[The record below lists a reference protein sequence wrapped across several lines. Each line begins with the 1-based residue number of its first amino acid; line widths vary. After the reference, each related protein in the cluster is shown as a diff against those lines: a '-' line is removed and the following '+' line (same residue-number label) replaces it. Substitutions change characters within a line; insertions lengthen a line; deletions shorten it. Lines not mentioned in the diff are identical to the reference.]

1 MRATQ
6 PPPQIPRSIGAV
18 VVGALTGIVLSV
30 GTDFLLHAAGWM
42 PTSGQPASTALL
54 TAATIYRTVYG
65 VLGAYLTARLAPY
78 RPMRHVLV
86 LGALGLLA
94 NLSGTIATW
103 NKGPAYGPH
112 WYPLTLILLALPT
125 AWLGGWLFTRKLD
138 RTADPSR

>member
-1 MRATQ
+1 MRASQ
-6 PPPQIPRSIGAV
+6 PSLQIPRSVVAV
-18 VVGALTGIVLSV
+18 VAGALTGIVLSI
-30 GTDFLLHAAGWM
+30 GTDLLFHAAGWM
-42 PTSGQPASTALL
+42 PAPGQSASTALL
-54 TAATIYRTVYG
+54 AAATTYRTVYG
-65 VLGAYLTARLAPY
+65 LLGANLTARLAPY

-125 AWLGGWLFTRKLD
+125 AWLGGWLFTRRLD